1 MDKLSKWLNLLASLG
16 VIAGL
21 VFLAIEINQN
31 TQATIAAASQ
41 ELTNQS
47 LEFFSLGMDNQVI
60 SRAQHKQSVGEQL
73 DAFEQSQLRLH
84 QYFNFRVFENA
95 FLQYRRGF
103 YDQSEWEKYRRIIY
117 RRLSSDHFAKQMWE
131 DSEGDWTVE
140 FATEV
145 NSIRDSELR
154 AIKNPD

>member
-1 MDKLSKWLNLLASLG
+1 MMDRLNQWLNLLTSLG

-21 VFLAIEINQN
+21 VFLAIEINQS
-31 TQATIAAASQ
+31 TQVTIAAASQ

-47 LEFFSLGMDNQVI
+47 LEYFSLGMDNQVI
-60 SRAQHKQSVGEQL
+60 SRAQHKQSVGEEL
-73 DAFEQSQLRLH
+73 DAFEQSQLWLH

-117 RRLSSDHFAKQMWE
+117 RRLSKDIFAKKMWE
-131 DSEGDWTVE
+131 ESDGDWTHE
-140 FATEV
+140 FAAEV
-145 NSIRDSELR
+145 NSIRDS
-154 AIKNPD
+154 IGGM

>member
-1 MDKLSKWLNLLASLG
+1 MMDRLNQWLNLLASLG

-21 VFLAIEINQN
+21 VFLAIEINQS
-31 TQATIAAASQ
+31 TQVTIAAASQ

-47 LEFFSLGMDNQVI
+47 LEYFSLGMDNQVI
-60 SRAQHKQSVGEQL
+60 SRAQHKQSVGEEL
-73 DAFEQSQLRLH
+73 DAFEQSQLWLH

-117 RRLSSDHFAKQMWE
+117 RRLSKDTFAKKMWE
-131 DSEGDWTVE
+131 ESDGDWTHE
-140 FATEV
+140 FAAEV
-145 NSIRDSELR
+145 NSIRDS
-154 AIKNPD
+154 IGGM

>member
-1 MDKLSKWLNLLASLG
+1 MMERLNQWLNLLASLG

-21 VFLAIEINQN
+21 VFLAIEINQS
-31 TQATIAAASQ
+31 TQVTIAAASQ

-47 LEFFSLGMDNQVI
+47 LEYFSLGMDNQVI
-60 SRAQHKQSVGEQL
+60 SRAQHKQSVGEEL
-73 DAFEQSQLRLH
+73 DAFEQSQLWLH

-117 RRLSSDHFAKQMWE
+117 RRLSKDIFAKKMWE
-131 DSEGDWTVE
+131 ESDGDWTHE
-140 FATEV
+140 FAAEV
-145 NSIRDSELR
+145 NSIRDS
-154 AIKNPD
+154 IGGM

>member
-1 MDKLSKWLNLLASLG
+1 MERLNQWLNLLASLG

-21 VFLAIEINQN
+21 VFLAIEINQS
-31 TQATIAAASQ
+31 TQVTIAAASQ

-47 LEFFSLGMDNQVI
+47 LEYFSLGMDNQVI
-60 SRAQHKQSVGEQL
+60 SRAQHKQSVGEEL
-73 DAFEQSQLRLH
+73 DAFEQSQLWLH

-117 RRLSSDHFAKQMWE
+117 RRLSKDIFAKKMWE
-131 DSEGDWTVE
+131 ESDGDWTHE
-140 FATEV
+140 FAAEV
-145 NSIRDSELR
+145 NSIRDS
-154 AIKNPD
+154 IGGM